1 MTTPKGM
8 RWVDVTYEAERTDEA
23 QMDGVIQGEASMR
36 LLVDES
42 VARWLTEF
50 PPGEYA
56 EYVYYPDIEAILR
69 SREHL
74 CIGKYVEGSA
84 IVRIVDDDEEA

>member
-8 RWVDVTYEAERTDEA
+8 KYIDVTYMAERTDDA
-23 QMDGVIQGEASMR
+23 RMDGIFRGEASMR

-84 IVRIVDDDEEA
+84 IVRLVDDDAEA